1 MAAPDPPDPRCHMRS
16 SGRTPHPRGFVFSR
30 MWMPRTTDLSSA
42 LALTVEAL
50 CGYCFKSS

>member
-1 MAAPDPPDPRCHMRS
+1 MRYRQNPASAGFCFFAHVDAAHY
-16 SGRTPHPRGFVFSR
+16 GLV
-30 MWMPRTTDLSSA
+30 LA